1 MAAIDWITQFIGG
14 MMNAPATILLLI
26 IAATFVLE
34 DAATVA
40 VGMLAAHGTVSIEL
54 ALLGL
59 VLGTIIGDF
68 GLHLLGRWAADSP
81 RTQRMRLKPKIAQ
94 AEAWLQRRQLSA
106 LALARFIPGLR
117 LPTFVASGVLKFP
130 LFRTLAVLSVVTL
143 IWTPALF
150 WLSHSIMVA
159 AETIGLIGWILA
171 GLLLV
176 SALIAPRIAERHF
189 ARASAA

>member
-68 GLHLLGRWAADSP
+68 GLHLIGRWASES
-81 RTQRMRLKPKIAQ
+81 RHTRKLRKKRKIAH
-94 AEAWLQRRQLSA
+94 AEAWLERRQLSA